1 MKINYYFQ
9 QTFSNHQAPLRY
21 FKQVIELQKIL
32 KCLQEAPN
40 GHQTTCIKLKMIDYV

>member
-21 FKQVIELQKIL
+21 FKQVIELQQKS
-32 KCLQEAPN
+32 
-40 GHQTTCIKLKMIDYV
+40 